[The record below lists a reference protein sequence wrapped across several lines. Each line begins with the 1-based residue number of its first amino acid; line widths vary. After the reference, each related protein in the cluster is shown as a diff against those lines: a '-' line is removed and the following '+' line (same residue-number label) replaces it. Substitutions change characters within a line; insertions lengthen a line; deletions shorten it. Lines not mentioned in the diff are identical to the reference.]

1 MYAACVRVRVTL
13 AERLI
18 SCAYTRSPYCLP
30 CLFRQPAAPST
41 ASPARTDTA
50 DYCAFASERAQ
61 IGHRQQGASEGLVD
75 DVESLPPVREG
86 SALDA
91 LSALEHAPDSP
102 PTYDEITKLSHKQA
116 PDAVDPAELKG
127 GGGGVD
133 ESADPRLQEDG
144 DDATRGLKEQ
154 DATVAEEDDK
164 MRESAV
170 VVETQTEVC
179 VERETSRKDE
189 GGKKGK
195 RRGKRGAVV
204 GAQ

>member
-1 MYAACVRVRVTL
+1 MSA
-13 AERLI
+13 
-18 SCAYTRSPYCLP
+18 
-30 CLFRQPAAPST
+30 
-41 ASPARTDTA
+41 ASPARTDTT
-50 DYCAFASERAQ
+50 DYYAFASEGAPSGYQ
-61 IGHRQQGASEGLVD
+61 QQGVSEGLVD

-102 PTYDEITKLSHKQA
+102 PTYDEVSKLSHKQA
-116 PDAVDPAELKG
+116 PDAVDSAELKG
-127 GGGGVD
+127 GAGGVD
-133 ESADPRLQEDG
+133 DSAAPRLQEDG
-144 DDATRGLKEQ
+144 GDAPRGVKEQ
-154 DATVAEEDDK
+154 DAAVAGEDDK

-179 VERETSRKDE
+179 VERETSRKGD

>member
-1 MYAACVRVRVTL
+1 MVFPNDIFADVVNDRKHIEL
-13 AERLI
+13 H
-18 SCAYTRSPYCLP
+18 
-30 CLFRQPAAPST
+30 
-41 ASPARTDTA
+41 ARRPKAHGHPIPTQA
-50 DYCAFASERAQ
+50 QRAQ
-61 IGHRQQGASEGLVD
+61 YPRGATPRTPTPPPKP
-75 DVESLPPVREG
+75 SLPPVREG

-133 ESADPRLQEDG
+133 ESADLRLQEDE

-154 DATVAEEDDK
+154 DATVAEKDDK

-179 VERETSRKDE
+179 VERETSRKGD